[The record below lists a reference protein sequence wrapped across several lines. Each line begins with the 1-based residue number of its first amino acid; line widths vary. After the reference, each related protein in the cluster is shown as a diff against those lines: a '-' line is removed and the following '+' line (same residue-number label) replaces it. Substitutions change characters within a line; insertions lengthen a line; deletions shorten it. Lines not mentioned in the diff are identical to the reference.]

1 VFPVVPINVQ
11 EEKMRRRE
19 ALQIIAGVIAIAPDP
34 IAAQTATKT
43 YRIGTLTVGP
53 PIPPTEGTGK
63 MLVEG
68 LARRGYKLGDN
79 LAYESRG
86 AAGKIPQMANLMQEL
101 KAAAVDVVVTVG
113 YPSAA
118 TAKASGVPTVIASGS
133 GDPVVT
139 GLVASL
145 AHPGGTVTGIADD
158 AAALS
163 TKRLGLLKAVSPE
176 LRRVAMLWNK
186 DDRGMT
192 QRYDASA
199 KAAQELGVTVQPLG
213 VREPDDF
220 NEAFAAMNR
229 ETPDAILMVTDSLTL
244 LNRKRVFDFALE
256 HKVPAIY
263 EQDFMARDGGLMS
276 YGADARESFDRAA
289 DLAARIFQGAK
300 PADLPVEIPTRYL
313 FVVNMKTAKAM
324 NFTMPNNVLSLADEV
339 IE

>member
-1 VFPVVPINVQ
+1 
-11 EEKMRRRE
+11 MRRRE
-19 ALQIIAGVIAIAPDP
+19 VLKLIACATAIAPSGV
-34 IAAQTATKT
+34 AAQTPAKT
-43 YRIGTLTVGP
+43 YRVGTLTVGP
-53 PIPPTEGTGK
+53 PIAPTEGTGK

-68 LARRGYKLGDN
+68 LAQRGYKLGDN
-79 LAYESRG
+79 LAYEARG
-86 AAGKIPQMANLMQEL
+86 AAGKIPQMPNLVQEL
-101 KAAAVDVVVTVG
+101 KAANVDVVVTVG

-118 TAKASGVPTVIASGS
+118 AAKASGIPTVIATGS

-139 GLVASL
+139 GLVQSL
-145 AHPGGTVTGIADD
+145 AHPGGNVTGISDD

-163 TKRLGLLKAVSPE
+163 TKRLGLLKAVSPQ

-186 DDRGMT
+186 DDRGMS

-229 ETPDAILMVTDSLTL
+229 DMPDAILMVTDSLTL
-244 LNRKRVFDFALE
+244 LNRKRVFDFALQ

-313 FVVNMKTAKAM
+313 FVINMKTAKAM
-324 NFTMPNNVLSLADEV
+324 DFTVPNNVLSLADEV

>member
-1 VFPVVPINVQ
+1 
-11 EEKMRRRE
+11 MRRRE
-19 ALQIIAGVIAIAPDP
+19 VLKLIACATAIAPSGV
-34 IAAQTATKT
+34 AAQTAAKT
-43 YRIGTLTVGP
+43 YRVGTLTVGP
-53 PIPPTEGTGK
+53 PIAPTEGTGK

-68 LARRGYKLGDN
+68 LAQRGYKLGDN
-79 LAYESRG
+79 LAYEARG
-86 AAGKIPQMANLMQEL
+86 AAGKIPQMPNLVQEL
-101 KAAAVDVVVTVG
+101 KAANVDVVVTVG

-118 TAKASGVPTVIASGS
+118 AAKASGIPTVIATGS
-133 GDPVVT
+133 GDPVVA
-139 GLVASL
+139 GLVQSL
-145 AHPGGTVTGIADD
+145 AHPGGNVTGIADD

-163 TKRLGLLKAVSPE
+163 TKRLGLLKAVSPQ

-186 DDRGMT
+186 DDRGMS

-229 ETPDAILMVTDSLTL
+229 DMPDAILMVTDSLTL
-244 LNRKRVFDFALE
+244 LNRKRVFDFALQ

-313 FVVNMKTAKAM
+313 FVINMKTAKAM
-324 NFTMPNNVLSLADEV
+324 DFTVPNNVLSLADEV

>member
-1 VFPVVPINVQ
+1 
-11 EEKMRRRE
+11 MRRRDI
-19 ALQIIAGVIAIAPDP
+19 LQVIACALATAPDT
-34 IAAQTATKT
+34 IAAQPAART

-53 PIPPTEGTGK
+53 PIPPTEGAGK

-68 LARRGYKLGDN
+68 LAKRGYKLGEN
-79 LAYESRG
+79 LAYETRG
-86 AAGKIPQMANLMQEL
+86 AAGKIPQMANLMQDL
-101 KAAAVDVVVTVG
+101 KAANVDVVVTVG
-113 YPSAA
+113 YPSVAV
-118 TAKASGVPTVIASGS
+118 AKASGIPTVIATGS

-139 GLVASL
+139 GLIQSF
-145 AHPGGTVTGIADD
+145 AHPGGNVTGIADD

-163 TKRLGLLKAVSPE
+163 TKRLGLLKAASPA

-213 VREPDDF
+213 VREPNDF
-220 NEAFAAMNR
+220 DEAFAAMNR
-229 ETPDAILMVTDSLTL
+229 EPPDAILMVTDSLTL
-244 LNRKRVFDFALE
+244 LNRKRVFDYALE
-256 HKVPAIY
+256 HRLPAIY

-289 DLAARIFQGAK
+289 DLASRIFQGAK
-300 PADLPVEIPTRYL
+300 PADLPVEIPTHYL
-313 FVVNMKTAKAM
+313 FVINMKTAKAM
-324 NFTMPNNVLSLADEV
+324 NFMMPNNVLSLADEV

>member
-1 VFPVVPINVQ
+1 
-11 EEKMRRRE
+11 MRRRE
-19 ALQIIAGVIAIAPDP
+19 VLKLIACATAIAPSGV
-34 IAAQTATKT
+34 AAQTAAKT
-43 YRIGTLTVGP
+43 YRVGTLTVGP
-53 PIPPTEGTGK
+53 PIAPTEGTGK

-68 LARRGYKLGDN
+68 LAQRGYKLGDN
-79 LAYESRG
+79 LAYEARG
-86 AAGKIPQMANLMQEL
+86 AAGKIPQMPNLVQEL
-101 KAAAVDVVVTVG
+101 KAANVDVVVTVG

-118 TAKASGVPTVIASGS
+118 AAKASGIPTVIATGS

-139 GLVASL
+139 GLVQSL
-145 AHPGGTVTGIADD
+145 AHPGANVTGIADD

-163 TKRLGLLKAVSPE
+163 TKRLGLLKAVSPQ

-186 DDRGMT
+186 DDRGMS

-229 ETPDAILMVTDSLTL
+229 DMPDAILMVTDSLTL
-244 LNRKRVFDFALE
+244 LNRKRVFDFALQ

-313 FVVNMKTAKAM
+313 FVINMKTAKAM
-324 NFTMPNNVLSLADEV
+324 DFTVPNNVLSLADEV

>member
-1 VFPVVPINVQ
+1 
-11 EEKMRRRE
+11 MRRRDV
-19 ALQIIAGVIAIAPDP
+19 LQIIAGAIAVAPES
-34 IAAQTATKT
+34 IAAQTAAKS

-53 PIPPTEGTGK
+53 PIPATEGTGK

-68 LARRGYKLGDN
+68 LAKRGYRLGDN
-79 LAYESRG
+79 LAYEARG

-101 KAAAVDVVVTVG
+101 KAANVDVVVTVG
-113 YPSAA
+113 YPSVAA
-118 TAKASGVPTVIASGS
+118 AKASGIATVIATGS

-139 GLVASL
+139 GLVQSF
-145 AHPGGTVTGIADD
+145 AHPGGNVTGIADD

-163 TKRLGLLKAVSPE
+163 TKRLGLLKAVSPA
-176 LRRVAMLWNK
+176 LHRVAMLWNK

-199 KAAQELGVTVQPLG
+199 KAAQELGVTVQALG

-220 NEAFAAMNR
+220 NEAFTAMNR
-229 ETPDAILMVTDSLTL
+229 DMPDAILMVTDSLTL
-244 LNRKRVFDFALE
+244 LNRKRVFEFARE

-289 DLAARIFQGAK
+289 DLSARIFQGAK

-313 FVVNMKTAKAM
+313 FVINMKTAKAM
-324 NFTMPNNVLSLADEV
+324 NFEVPNNVLSLADEV

>member
-1 VFPVVPINVQ
+1 M
-11 EEKMRRRE
+11 KRRDV
-19 ALQIIAGVIAIAPDP
+19 LKVLAGAVTIAPGGA
-34 IAAQTATKT
+34 AAQTTEKI

-53 PIPPTEGTGK
+53 PIPATAGTGK
-63 MLVEG
+63 ILVDG
-68 LARRGYKLGDN
+68 LAKRSFDLGHN
-79 LAYESRG
+79 LAYEARG
-86 AAGKIPQMANLMQEL
+86 AAGKIGQMSNLMHEL
-101 KAAAVDVVVTVG
+101 RTANVDVVVTVG

-118 TAKASGVPTVIASGS
+118 AAKASGVATVIASGS

-139 GLVASL
+139 GLVESL
-145 AHPGGTVTGIADD
+145 AHPGGNVTGIADD

-163 TKRLGLLKAVSPE
+163 TKRLGLLKAVSPQ
-176 LRRVAMLWNK
+176 LRRVAMLWNR

-199 KAAQELGVTVQPLG
+199 KAAQDLGVVVQPLG
-213 VREPDDF
+213 VREPNDF
-220 NEAFAAMNR
+220 EEAFAAMDR
-229 ETPDAILMVTDSLTL
+229 DAPDAILMVTDSLTL
-244 LNRKRVFDFALE
+244 LNRKRVFDYALE
-256 HKVPAIY
+256 HRLPAIY

-276 YGADARESFDRAA
+276 YGADAAESFDRAA
-289 DLAARIFQGAK
+289 ALAARIFQGAK

>member
-1 VFPVVPINVQ
+1 
-11 EEKMRRRE
+11 MRRRE
-19 ALQIIAGVIAIAPDP
+19 VLKLIACATAIAPSGV
-34 IAAQTATKT
+34 AAQTPAKT
-43 YRIGTLTVGP
+43 YRVGTLTVGQ
-53 PIPPTEGTGK
+53 PIAPTEGTGK

-68 LARRGYKLGDN
+68 LAQRGYKLGDN
-79 LAYESRG
+79 LAYEARG
-86 AAGKIPQMANLMQEL
+86 AAGKIPQMPNLVQEL
-101 KAAAVDVVVTVG
+101 KAANVDVVVTVG

-118 TAKASGVPTVIASGS
+118 AAKASGIPTVIATGS

-139 GLVASL
+139 GLVQSL
-145 AHPGGTVTGIADD
+145 AHPGGNVTGISDD

-163 TKRLGLLKAVSPE
+163 TKRLGLLKAVSPQ

-186 DDRGMT
+186 DDRGMS

-229 ETPDAILMVTDSLTL
+229 DMPDAILMVTDSLTL
-244 LNRKRVFDFALE
+244 LNRKRVFDFALQ

-313 FVVNMKTAKAM
+313 FVINMKTAKAM
-324 NFTMPNNVLSLADEV
+324 DFTVPNNVLSLADEV